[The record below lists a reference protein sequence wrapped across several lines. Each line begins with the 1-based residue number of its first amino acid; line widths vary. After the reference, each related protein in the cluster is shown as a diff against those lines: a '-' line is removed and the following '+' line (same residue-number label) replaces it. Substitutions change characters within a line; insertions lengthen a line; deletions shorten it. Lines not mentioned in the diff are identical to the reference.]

1 MTKDAAGLTTAT
13 TQNFST
19 TSATQQPQQD
29 ANDIAQ
35 ASSSTCPSPPSRS
48 PSSSPLRPSQS
59 TPQKRGVNGD
69 YDPQDG
75 ALQVI
80 DLGPVVTEIDD
91 PDDLSDPLSN
101 PLDAALQEEE
111 AWDHDLKRVKVYEL
125 VGSAWVDQGTAFCCG
140 SFQEDTGDALLIARA
155 EGDHDNIILSTTIR
169 PNDVYQRQQGTEF
182 K

>member
-111 AWDHDLKRVKVYEL
+111 AWDHDLKRVKVNTKARDFRDL
-125 VGSAWVDQGTAFCCG
+125 PASRLSAIPNHTHITC
-140 SFQEDTGDALLIARA
+140 SLARR
-155 EGDHDNIILSTTIR
+155 STS
-169 PNDVYQRQQGTEF
+169 
-182 K
+182 